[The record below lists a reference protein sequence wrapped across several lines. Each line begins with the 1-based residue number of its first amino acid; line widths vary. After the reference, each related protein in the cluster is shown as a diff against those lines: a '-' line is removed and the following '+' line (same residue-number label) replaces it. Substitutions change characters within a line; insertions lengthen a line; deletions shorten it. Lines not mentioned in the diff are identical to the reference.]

1 MSEVRFREHRWPQLV
16 VALLGSVLS
25 LGLFALL
32 LLPSLTSAAEAQVV
46 EDPETFQIGSVAQLD
61 PAAGWSVQPLV
72 EGGALL
78 PGDGLE
84 LRSPDRVLTVSLRE
98 ASPGERLVSDSE
110 SHEDATASNTVLRVL
125 TETLEN
131 GSELSHGTA
140 SADGHFVALLDLDGS
155 DDGDARV
162 FVEARTDEPEQLD
175 DYRAELAALLLRVE
189 AEPVRRD

>member
-1 MSEVRFREHRWPQLV
+1 MSEVRFRERRWPQLV
-16 VALLGSVLS
+16 AALLGSVLS

-32 LLPSLTSAAEAQVV
+32 LLPPLTSAAEAQVV

-110 SHEDATASNTVLRVL
+110 SRDAATASNTVAGRVL

-131 GSELSHGTA
+131 GAELSHVTIEEETIALLQLPGAREAIFLEA
-140 SADGHFVALLDLDGS
+140 SAAKWADL
-155 DDGDARV
+155 A
-162 FVEARTDEPEQLD
+162 
-175 DYRAELAALLLRVE
+175 DYRAELAELLLSVKTLRE
-189 AEPVRRD
+189 SN